1 MKPEEIPC
9 IVLIFK
15 CSAGRWM
22 NKTVPHLQSHQPG
35 EFNFLIC
42 LDGCWIYNSISRFL
56 FIIPRVYCAHADRS
70 WPAVFYSFY
79 WLSSHFSYFLIFKMV
94 HSILNHCLTGF
105 STGNS
110 CIVVQQDS
118 FFFFIILLSN
128 YLKSSVDWLKMCADF
143 LGVKGK
149 NLT

>member
-22 NKTVPHLQSHQPG
+22 NKTVPHLQSHQCG

-42 LDGCWIYNSISRFL
+42 LDGCWIQQHFPFL

-79 WLSSHFSYFLIFKMV
+79 WLSSPFSYFFIFKMV
-94 HSILNHCLTGF
+94 RSILNQYLTGF
-105 STGNS
+105 PTGTS
-110 CIVVQQDS
+110 CTVQKDS
-118 FFFFIILLSN
+118 FFFFII
-128 YLKSSVDWLKMCADF
+128 F
-143 LGVKGK
+143 IE
-149 NLT
+149 

>member
-15 CSAGRWM
+15 CAARRWM

-42 LDGCWIYNSISRFL
+42 LDGCWIQQHFPFL

-70 WPAVFYSFY
+70 WLAVFYSFY
-79 WLSSHFSYFLIFKMV
+79 WFSSPFSYFCIFKMV
-94 HSILNHCLTGF
+94 HQHFESVPYWVAHGDVLYSTSGF
-105 STGNS
+105 
-110 CIVVQQDS
+110 I
-118 FFFFIILLSN
+118 FIFYYYWNCNQSVWGVLS
-128 YLKSSVDWLKMCADF
+128 WLIQNMWRFYRK
-143 LGVKGK
+143 KGK
-149 NLT
+149 S